1 MRIPALFA
9 LLLPSPFLSGPALAD
24 QIIATSQITAVTVY
38 PQGAQVTRVVTFA
51 APKGAHD
58 LLITDL
64 PADTMPDLIRLS
76 SPDAKLGAFAL
87 RTDRLPPR
95 EDAADPD
102 LLAAK
107 ATVESAEKGVQTA
120 QATLDALNARMEAA
134 DATAGFLR
142 GVKPEG
148 DAVTV
153 DGVKALA
160 AMIGTEVLTARQ
172 TALAAAADLPAA
184 QKLLDKA
191 QTSLTDAQDAEAALS
206 QRDADYTSLT
216 VAVDVAAP
224 ESHVS
229 ITHFIPDASW
239 QPVYDLMLTRK
250 DPSLTVGRGVL
261 VSQYSG
267 EDWAGVNLT
276 LSTAQ
281 PSAQATPSALWPDLR
296 RIEDPQERAKSGEVM
311 ADAALTMAEPMA
323 VGAAQAAI
331 EGDVVVYHYPSPV
344 DVATGV
350 ENLRLAL
357 DEIRLT
363 PKIDARAV
371 PRLDR
376 TAFVMASFTN
386 DSPEILLPGQAYLMR
401 EGTLVGSTYLETIA
415 PGEKAE
421 VAFGAIDGLRLTR
434 NMPLRAEGDRGI
446 LTSSSLIEEQAVLKL
461 ENLTDEVWPV
471 RLLDLV
477 PYSEQEDLEITWSAD
492 PAPVEVDVEGQRG
505 ILAWEFD
512 LAAGEVKEV
521 TLDHAISWPEGKVL
535 Q

>member
-1 MRIPALFA
+1 MRTLALFA
-9 LLLPSPFLSGPALAD
+9 LLLPGPVLAD
-24 QIIATSQITAVTVY
+24 QIIAASQITEVTVY
-38 PQGAQVTRVVTFA
+38 PQGAQVTRAVTFT
-51 APKGAHD
+51 APPGAHD

-64 PADTMPDLIRLS
+64 PAGTMPDLIRLS

-95 EDAADPD
+95 DEATDPD

-107 ATVESAEKGVQTA
+107 AAVEAAEVAVHTA
-120 QATLDALNARMEAA
+120 QATIDALLARVEAA

-172 TALAAAADLPAA
+172 AALAAAADLPAA

-191 QTSLTDAQDAEAALS
+191 QTALTDAQSVEGALS
-206 QRDADYTSLT
+206 QRDADYTGLT
-216 VAVDVAAP
+216 VAVDVAAATT
-224 ESHVS
+224 HLT

-239 QPVYDLMLTRK
+239 QPVYDIALTRK
-250 DPSLTVGRGVL
+250 DPSLTIGRGVL
-261 VSQYSG
+261 VTQYSG
-267 EDWAGVNLT
+267 EDWAGVTLT

-281 PSAQATPSALWPDLR
+281 PSAQAAPSGLWPELR
-296 RIEDPQERAKSGEVM
+296 RIEDPQEMSKSGGEAM
-311 ADAALTMAEPMA
+311 ADAALTMAEPVA
-323 VGAAQAAI
+323 VEAAQAVI

-357 DEIRLT
+357 DEIKLT

-371 PRLDR
+371 PRYDR

-386 DSPEILLPGQAYLMR
+386 DSAEILLPGQAYLMR

-415 PGEKAE
+415 PGDKAE

-434 NMPLRAEGDRGI
+434 DMPLRAEGDRGI
-446 LTSSSLIEEQAVLKL
+446 LTTSSLIEEQAVLKL
-461 ENLTDEVWPV
+461 ENLTDEAWPV
-471 RLLDLV
+471 RLLDQV
-477 PYSEQEDLEITWSAD
+477 PYSEQEDLEITYTAK
-492 PAPVEVDVEGQRG
+492 PAPTEVDIDGQRG
-505 ILAWEFD
+505 LLAWEFD